1 MINDEGQMVDIYIP
15 RKCSYSNRLIEAKD
29 HSSVQLNIAHID
41 ENGVYTG
48 QFTTMAL
55 CGYLRNKGQA
65 DSALDNL
72 WKQKKAEVG
81 QN

>member
-29 HSSVQLNIAHID
+29 HSSVQLNIAHVD
-41 ENGVYTG
+41 ENGVYPG
-48 QFTTMAL
+48 QFTTMAM
-55 CGYLRNKGQA
+55 CGYLRSKGQA

-72 WKQKKAEVG
+72 WKKKKAEVG